1 MKLITRDKANEIATF
16 QNSKENIFNEA
27 IEYVNNI
34 IEQESNK
41 GNFKTSILCS
51 MFNHTNEIRKFD
63 ICDFVIDELIYAGY
77 NAKLKCFDEF
87 SEEYIC
93 ISWE

>member
-27 IEYVNNI
+27 IEYVNDI

-51 MFNHTNEIRKFD
+51 LFNRNNEICKDVCNF
-63 ICDFVIDELIYAGY
+63 IIEELIYAGY

>member
-27 IEYVNNI
+27 IEYVNDI

-51 MFNHTNEIRKFD
+51 LFNRNNEIRKDVCNF
-63 ICDFVIDELIYAGY
+63 IIEELIYAGY
-77 NAKLKCFDEF
+77 KAKLKCFDEF

>member
-1 MKLITRDKANEIATF
+1 MKLITRNKANEIATY

-27 IEYVNNI
+27 IEYVNDI

-51 MFNHTNEIRKFD
+51 LFDRNNEIRKD
-63 ICDFVIDELIYAGY
+63 VCNFVIDELIKAGY
-77 NAKLKCFDEF
+77 NAKLKCYDEL
-87 SEEYIC
+87 SEDYIS

>member
-1 MKLITRDKANEIATF
+1 MKLITKDKANEIATY

-34 IEQESNK
+34 IELESNK

-51 MFNHTNEIRKFD
+51 LFARNNEIRKDVCNF
-63 ICDFVIDELIYAGY
+63 IIEELIYAGY

>member
-1 MKLITRDKANEIATF
+1 MKLITRNKANEIATY

-27 IEYVNNI
+27 IEYVNDI

-41 GNFKTSILCS
+41 GKFKTSILCS
-51 MFNHTNEIRKFD
+51 LFDRNNEIRKD
-63 ICDFVIDELIYAGY
+63 VCNFVIDELIKAGY
-77 NAKLKCFDEF
+77 NAKLKCYDEL
-87 SEEYIC
+87 SEDYIS